1 MLISMPTGTSTI
13 LGVFQA
19 IIGLLAHYGRDSV
32 ALVDHEANTEFPNR
46 TKEFQ
51 NWWHKIVT
59 LAAGVRR
66 SNSADAGLCFKAP
79 AQRGCSPG
87 PEKAQGLAPDWM
99 TQVCSALAKRS
110 SSA

>member
-32 ALVDHEANTEFPNR
+32 ALVNHEANTEFPNR

-51 NWWHKIVT
+51 NGRHKIVT

-66 SNSADAGLCFKAP
+66 SNSADAGLRFKAR
-79 AQRGCSPG
+79 ARGCSPG